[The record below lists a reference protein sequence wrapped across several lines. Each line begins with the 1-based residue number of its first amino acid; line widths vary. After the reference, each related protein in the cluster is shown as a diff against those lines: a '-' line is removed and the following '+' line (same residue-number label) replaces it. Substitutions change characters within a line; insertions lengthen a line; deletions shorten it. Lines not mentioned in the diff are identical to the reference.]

1 MNLPFRE
8 VLKQARLNSLWPR
21 PSDFA
26 KQVGISSSG
35 LDKMETGVRLPL
47 PETLSDIIKYGQF
60 SEAAAEE
67 LRAKW
72 RAAKSEQ
79 VGLPV
84 AKGPIDIPKVLN
96 QLENE
101 IIVVLRQYAPLANP
115 VARQIAGVLKK
126 RAEVILR
133 TALET

>member
-8 VLKQARLNSLWPR
+8 VMKQARLNSLWPR
-21 PSDFA
+21 VSDFA
-26 KQVGISSSG
+26 KQVGISTSG
-35 LDKMETGVRLPL
+35 YDKLESGDRLPL
-47 PETLSDIIKYGQF
+47 PETLEEIIKYGQLP
-60 SEAAAEE
+60 EATANE
-67 LRAKW
+67 LRSRW

-84 AKGPIDIPKVLN
+84 SKGPVDIPKVLN